1 MNKLISSFFTQNGNP
16 TTGLSPTIRIW
27 DVTNLT
33 NTLIITDDPMVE
45 VGDGFY
51 IYNFAAYDPTRD
63 YLFRTDGG
71 AILSIAERYQK
82 ASNRNSAGEVWEAQ
96 TTDFINTGTFGLQ
109 SNQIAADTNQI
120 NINVVTA
127 LNVLDLLLKYQTNR
141 TKVDPV
147 TSTLTIYDDDGTTV
161 IQVFDLLDETQ
172 QPSVDKVFERVPQ

>member
-1 MNKLISSFFTQNGNP
+1 MSKIIASFFTNNGNP
-16 TTGLSPTIRIW
+16 AIGLSPTIRVW
-27 DVTNLT
+27 DVTGLT
-33 NTLIITDDPMVE
+33 PSLIVTDDPMIE

-51 IYNFAAYDPTRD
+51 FYNFSGYDPSRD

-71 AILSIAERYQK
+71 SSLSLGERYQK
-82 ASNRNSAGEVWEAQ
+82 SSNRNSADEVWNAQ

-109 SNQIAADTNQI
+109 TNQIAADTNQI

-161 IQVFDLLDETQ
+161 IQVFDLLDENQ